1 MRIRYFAAA
10 AAAAGTKEE
19 QFDLA
24 EITDAPKSVTL
35 GQVLEV
41 LSAREPAEEPA
52 LGGVLTRRAT
62 SLATVLA
69 RCSFLVNGTSV
80 QDHEHILASTDELDI
95 LPPFAGG

>member
-19 QFDLA
+19 QFDFSGLA
-24 EITDAPKSVTL
+24 SPTEQVTL

-41 LSAREPAEEPA
+41 LAAREPIEEPVSS
-52 LGGVLTRRAT
+52 GVLVRRAT
-62 SLATVLA
+62 SLATVLE
-69 RCSFLVNGTSV
+69 RCSFLVNGTNE
-80 QDHEHILASTDELDI
+80 QNLERMLNPNDELDI